1 MVDACACSLRIDLK
15 EDLRRAK
22 RRDKDLNKLWN
33 VVERLSAQQPLDPRN
48 RPHRLAGDWSPC
60 WECHIEPDW
69 LLIWDQREDLL
80 ILVRTGTHADLF
92 D

>member
-1 MVDACACSLRIDLK
+1 MRLLTTNRFEK
-15 EDLRRAK
+15 DLRRAK
-22 RRDKDLNKLWN
+22 RRGKDLNKLWN
-33 VVERLSAQQPLDPRN
+33 VVESLLAQQPLDPRN

-80 ILVRTGTHADLF
+80 ILVRTGTHTDLF